1 MLKTSESVKMEF
13 TAMLVITKNLMLI
26 QLFQTYTE
34 NNF

>member
-1 MLKTSESVKMEF
+1 MLKASEKTSITF

-26 QLFQTYTE
+26 QLFQTDTE